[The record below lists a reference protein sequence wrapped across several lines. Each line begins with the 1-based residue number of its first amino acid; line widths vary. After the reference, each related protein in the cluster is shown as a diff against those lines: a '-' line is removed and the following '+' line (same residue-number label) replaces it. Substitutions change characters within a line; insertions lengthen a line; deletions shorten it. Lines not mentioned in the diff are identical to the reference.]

1 MLYQDGVAKLHLR
14 ARAPTLSRGAQVRVI
29 AALAQ
34 NACGLMANVL
44 ASKSMPFARSLSQSL
59 EKCLSKWESQFKMW
73 IAQQMLEP
81 LAVLGTWAA
90 ILSAK
95 GTLQKCCIGAKVV
108 DASLSS
114 DRMPQATFQGK
125 PLVKN
130 SQSSVEAIMDL
141 KKAVAVLQKHH
152 RRQHHRCP
160 V

>member
-1 MLYQDGVAKLHLR
+1 MNRKNEGDCS
-14 ARAPTLSRGAQVRVI
+14 ARPKCLWSNGKCAGKQIHAFCKKPLSINGERMSAGE
-29 AALAQ
+29 LAFTIKQ
-34 NACGLMANVL
+34 E
-44 ASKSMPFARSLSQSL
+44 Q
-59 EKCLSKWESQFKMW
+59 CLSKWESQFKMW
-73 IAQQMLEP
+73 ITQQMLEP

-108 DASLSS
+108 GASLSS